1 MMFDSPH
8 ERPRERMMLFG
19 REQLS
24 EVELLALILGG
35 GHAIARGMALLQDTG
50 GLLGLERASPQQLCR
65 TPGVGL
71 AGASAISAA
80 LELGRRVA
88 RLQLPYARAIEG
100 PADVA
105 EFLRASIG
113 TAAQETFLVLGLDVR
128 QRLQMIRTIAV
139 GSLASVQVHPR
150 EVFRPLVQGGMHAV
164 ILVHNH
170 PSGEPEPSDAD
181 VVLTHR
187 MAGVGDLLG
196 IPVLDHLVVTRDSMT
211 SLAEL
216 GLVTRASRPDGR
228 TPTGPGLGRR
238 SAAWRERRAS
248 ASLDWCVMSEGPLH
262 WEGPSERADSDPPDP
277 RRVVM
282 PSRPVGRE

>member
-35 GHAIARGMALLQDTG
+35 GHAIARGMALLQDSG
-50 GLLGLERASPQQLCR
+50 GLLGLDRASPQQMCQ
-65 TPGVGL
+65 TSGVGL

-88 RLQLPYARAIEG
+88 RLQLPYARALEG

-105 EFLRASIG
+105 EFLRGSIG
-113 TAAQETFLVLGLDVR
+113 ASTQETFLVLGLDVR
-128 QRLQMIRTIAV
+128 QRLQVIRTIAV
-139 GSLASVQVHPR
+139 GSLASVEVHPR
-150 EVFRPLVQGGMHAV
+150 EVFRPLVQAGVHAV

-170 PSGEPEPSDAD
+170 PSGEPEPSEAD
-181 VVLTHR
+181 VILTHR

-196 IPVLDHLVVTRDSMT
+196 IPVVDHLIVTREAIA
-211 SLAEL
+211 SLAQL
-216 GLVTRASRPDGR
+216 GLMSSAARPDSRATSGSWVE
-228 TPTGPGLGRR
+228 G
-238 SAAWRERRAS
+238 AS
-248 ASLDWCVMSEGPLH
+248 AWCSEPMVARQWEPGDLRGAHRSLG
-262 WEGPSERADSDPPDP
+262 DSSASARTATRSTPGG
-277 RRVVM
+277 
-282 PSRPVGRE
+282 S

>member
-1 MMFDSPH
+1 MFDSPH

-50 GLLGLERASPQQLCR
+50 GLLGLERASPQQMCR
-65 TPGVGL
+65 TPGVGM
-71 AGASAISAA
+71 ASASAISAA

-88 RLQLPYARAIEG
+88 RLQLPYARSIEG

-113 TAAQETFLVLGLDVR
+113 AATQETFLVLGLDVR
-128 QRLQMIRTIAV
+128 QRLQLIRTVAV

-150 EVFRPLVQGGMHAV
+150 EVFRPLVQAGMHAV

-170 PSGEPEPSDAD
+170 PSGAAEPSDAD

-187 MAGVGDLLG
+187 MAGVGELLG
-196 IPVLDHLVVTRDSMT
+196 IAVLDHLVVTRDTMT

-216 GLVTRASRPDGR
+216 GFVTPAPRPGGRVASGR
-228 TPTGPGLGRR
+228 WLGRR
-238 SAAWRERRAS
+238 SGAWRERNAN
-248 ASLDWCVMSEGPLH
+248 AVLDWES
-262 WEGPSERADSDPPDP
+262 P
-277 RRVVM
+277 R
-282 PSRPVGRE
+282 